1 MTRFLLLLGGAIFV
15 LLGIL
20 HAVYTVADERHP
32 RRLVPEDPAVREAMA
47 GTGVRLSRGGTTM
60 WRAWLGF
67 NLSHSLGAVLFG
79 AFALALGNVW
89 VEPAPPRFLI
99 LLPLGIGLVYL
110 GLGLRYWYRVPTV
123 GIALATA
130 CFAAAWLAA

>member
-1 MTRFLLLLGGAIFV
+1 MTRFLLLAGGAVFV

-20 HAVYTVADERHP
+20 HAVYTVGDERHP
-32 RRLVPEDPAVREAMA
+32 RRIVPEDPAVREAMA
-47 GTGVRLSRGGTTM
+47 GTGVRLARGGTSM

-79 AFALALGNVW
+79 AFAMALGNAW

-99 LLPLGIGLVYL
+99 LLPLGVAVIYL
-110 GLGLRYWYRVPTV
+110 GLSLRYWFRIPTA
-123 GIALATA
+123 GIALAVA
-130 CFAAAWLAA
+130 CFAAAWMVA

>member
-1 MTRFLLLLGGAIFV
+1 
-15 LLGIL
+15 
-20 HAVYTVADERHP
+20 
-32 RRLVPEDPAVREAMA
+32 
-47 GTGVRLSRGGTTM
+47 M

-79 AFALALGNVW
+79 AFALALGNAW

-110 GLGLRYWYRVPTV
+110 GLGLRYWYRVPTA